1 MAAYLVS
8 TIEVRDPIGYEE
20 YRKLVPPI
28 LAKYGGRFVVRGGV
42 TEYKEGDWRPRRVVI
57 VEFESLEKAR
67 AFYDSPEYT
76 HAKHVRQQNSIG
88 SVLFVEGV

>member
-1 MAAYLVS
+1 MPAYLVS
-8 TIEVRDPIGYEE
+8 TIDVRDPVGYEE

-28 LAKYGGRFVVRGGV
+28 LAKYGGRFVVRGGAI
-42 TEYKEGDWRPRRVVI
+42 EYKEGDWRPGRIVV
-57 VEFESLEKAR
+57 VAFESLEKAR

-76 HAKHVRQQNSIG
+76 QAKHIRQRTSAG